1 MQCARIGST
10 VLFLFSLARA
20 ATGAEPDPKAVRNG
34 PFPLASGQDQ
44 RVEILAYD
52 HGNVSPWAEFFTF
65 DSPGHPKLVRLRTEY
80 ELDDVVKGAKT
91 DLERALALKRWV
103 VTHWKFATPGP
114 EAFRDWSAV
123 ALLDR
128 AKQGQFGWC
137 GQAAMIFQQA
147 CMAVGL
153 PARFIELGQPTS
165 PACHFTTEIYLREH
179 GKWAVVD
186 ATPLPE
192 ADLYYAVNGV
202 PQSALEMHRRVVAGK
217 MEGVMQ
223 VHAGRERKVESR
235 EQFAWI
241 FYYVR
246 WLTRCDIVTN
256 TPKFVD
262 MENTFDRRWH
272 TIDWADDDTVPWEQQ
287 RNSTYYSRNE
297 RLSAWTTSDP
307 EVLSWAPTDRVRVE
321 IRTYKSHVFFHLW
334 SADLDFDHFEVAI
347 DRDDWQRL
355 PDGNI
360 NSEPQFGWSAK
371 RFSIPASGGVHE
383 ARVRLVRRVGTKG
396 PESFVRL
403 RLGRED

>member
-1 MQCARIGST
+1 MWRARVGST
-10 VLFLFSLARA
+10 GLFLFSLTCA
-20 ATGAEPDPKAVRNG
+20 AAAAEPDSKAVRNG
-34 PFPLASGQDQ
+34 PLPLAAGQDQ
-44 RVEILAYD
+44 KVEILAYD
-52 HGNVSPWAEFFTF
+52 NGDASPWAEFFIF

-80 ELDDVVKGAKT
+80 GLEDVVKGAKT
-91 DLERALALKRWV
+91 DLQRAVALKRWV
-103 VTHWKFATPGP
+103 GAHWKFTTPGP
-114 EAFRDWSAV
+114 EAFCDWSAV

-128 AKQGQFGWC
+128 AKQGNFGWC

-147 CMAVGL
+147 CMTVGL
-153 PARFIELGQPTS
+153 PVRFIELGQPTS
-165 PACHFTTEIYLREH
+165 PACHFTTEVYLREH

-192 ADLYYAVNGV
+192 ADLYYTAGGV

-217 MEGVMQ
+217 MDDIIQ
-223 VHAGRERKVESR
+223 VHSDREQKVENR
-235 EQFAWI
+235 GQFAWG

-272 TIDWADDDTVPWEQQ
+272 TVDWVDADTVPWEKQK
-287 RNSTYYSRNE
+287 NPTYYVRNE

-307 EVLSWAPTDRVRVE
+307 EVMYWAPTDRVRMDV
-321 IRTYKSHVFFHLW
+321 RADAKHVFFHLW
-334 SADLDFDHFEVAI
+334 SAELDFDYFEVAV
-347 DRDDWQRL
+347 DGGDWQRL

-360 NSEPQFGWSAK
+360 NTEPQYGWSAK

-396 PESFVRL
+396 PESFVKL
-403 RLGRED
+403 RLKPKE